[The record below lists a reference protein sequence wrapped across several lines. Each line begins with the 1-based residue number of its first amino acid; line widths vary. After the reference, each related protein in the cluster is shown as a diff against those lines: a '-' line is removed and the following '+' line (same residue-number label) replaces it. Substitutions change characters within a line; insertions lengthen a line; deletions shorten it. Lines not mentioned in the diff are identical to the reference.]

1 MLAICR
7 VDLSGLS
14 FPDYLSK
21 QGNKKKKKKKRMRSN
36 KKNEKIL
43 GNFAAAQPRR
53 ALVCLPPRRH
63 AARASAHVP
72 CIDLCSIMLVVVTV
86 DFLSCQERP
95 SD

>member
-36 KKNEKIL
+36 KKNEKI
-43 GNFAAAQPRR
+43 
-53 ALVCLPPRRH
+53 
-63 AARASAHVP
+63 
-72 CIDLCSIMLVVVTV
+72 
-86 DFLSCQERP
+86 
-95 SD
+95 